1 MNTARLPASYV
12 PVRKIDLQKNIRQAI
27 LVNAGCLVLLIL
39 MILIGCLFH
48 PAGMIFS
55 SPALLLYNALIM
67 SLGLAV
73 YMLLHEWTHGFFM
86 KKFSGVKPKYGF
98 TGLYAYAKCDAFFD
112 RKSYLIIGLS
122 PIVLWGAVL
131 SVICC
136 LVPPQLFWGVYL
148 IQAFNIAG
156 AAGDLYTTV
165 ILCRMPKE
173 VLVYDFGASMF
184 FYLPVDK
191 KGTAV

>member
-1 MNTARLPASYV
+1 
-12 PVRKIDLQKNIRQAI
+12 
-27 LVNAGCLVLLIL
+27 
-39 MILIGCLFH
+39 
-48 PAGMIFS
+48 MIFS

-165 ILCRMPKE
+165 ILCRMPKRG
-173 VLVYDFGASMF
+173 FGIRLWCLHVF
-184 FYLPVDK
+184 FDLPADK
-191 KGTAV
+191 KRYGGIIRRTFFSIR

>member
-73 YMLLHEWTHGFFM
+73 YMLLHEWTHGFM

-136 LVPPQLFWGVYL
+136 LVPPQLF
-148 IQAFNIAG
+148 
-156 AAGDLYTTV
+156 
-165 ILCRMPKE
+165 
-173 VLVYDFGASMF
+173 GAS
-184 FYLPVDK
+184 
-191 KGTAV
+191 T